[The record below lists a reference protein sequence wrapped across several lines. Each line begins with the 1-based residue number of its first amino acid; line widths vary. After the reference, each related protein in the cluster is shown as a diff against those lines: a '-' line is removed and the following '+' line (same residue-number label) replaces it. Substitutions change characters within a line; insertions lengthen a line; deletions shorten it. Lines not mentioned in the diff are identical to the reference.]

1 MAISVELSFLHH
13 INQQL
18 LRGVAIMTRTVNFS
32 NSAENTIPVSL
43 VSSTIESSCKDAKP
57 EKAKVRATNSTDI
70 TRIYLNEIG
79 RWPLLTREQEVQLA
93 QKISTGCER
102 SRRRMI
108 VSNLRLVV
116 NIARNYLNRGLS
128 LLDLIDEGNLG
139 LIRAVE
145 KFDPERGCRFSTYAT
160 WWIRQ
165 AVDRSVMNQSRTV
178 RLPIH
183 IIRGLTSYLRAIRA
197 LEQQLGRCPDIEEIA
212 TEIGITYAQANK
224 LFVVNDQHAVTGDI
238 QLKDGN
244 ISLLDSLPSADTEV
258 PDQLAAKAS
267 AQVQLN
273 QWLEKLNQQQ
283 RAVMIH
289 RFGLDGHGGRTLEQV
304 GDILG
309 VTRERV
315 RQVQMSALDRLREIS
330 ARSGITEVPLL
341 D

>member
-1 MAISVELSFLHH
+1 MA
-13 INQQL
+13 
-18 LRGVAIMTRTVNFS
+18 RVNY
-32 NSAENTIPVSL
+32 
-43 VSSTIESSCKDAKP
+43 SSTSRKSIPASLIAPAVKGKSPFVKFD
-57 EKAKVRATNSTDI
+57 KVNGRAAGGTDI

-79 RWPLLTREQEVQLA
+79 RWPLLTREQEISLGY
-93 QKISTGCER
+93 KIRSGCER

-116 NIARNYLNRGLS
+116 KISRSYLNRGLS

-183 IIRGLTSYLRAIRA
+183 VIRGLTAYLRAIRN
-197 LEQQLGRCPDIEEIA
+197 LEQQLGRCPDMEEIA
-212 TEIGITYAQANK
+212 SEVGITREQANK
-224 LFVVNDQHAVTGDI
+224 MFVVNDQVTVTGDL
-238 QLKDGN
+238 QLRDGN
-244 ISLLDSLPSADTEV
+244 ISLLDSLPDQGTEI
-258 PDQLAAKAS
+258 PDQLFAKDSAS
-267 AQVQLN
+267 RQLTN
-273 QWLEKLNQQQ
+273 WLGKLNQQQ
-283 RAVMIH
+283 RTVMIH

-304 GDILG
+304 GDIMG

-315 RQVQMSALDRLREIS
+315 RQVQMSALKRLREIS
-330 ARSGITEVPLL
+330 ERSGVTEVPLL

>member
-1 MAISVELSFLHH
+1 
-13 INQQL
+13 
-18 LRGVAIMTRTVNFS
+18 MTRTVNFS
-32 NSAENTIPVSL
+32 NHSGNIIPVSL
-43 VSSTIESSCKDAKP
+43 ISSEIESSQQKVNP
-57 EKAKVRATNSTDI
+57 VKAKVRATNSTDI

-79 RWPLLTREQEVQLA
+79 RWPLLNREQEIQLA
-93 QKISTGCER
+93 QKISAGCEK
-102 SRRRMI
+102 SRRRLI

-183 IIRGLTSYLRAIRA
+183 IIRGLASYLRAIRA
-197 LEQQLGRCPDIEEIA
+197 LEQQLGRCPHIEEIA
-212 TEIGITYAQANK
+212 TEIGITNAQANM
-224 LFVVNDQHAVTGDI
+224 LFVVNDQHAITGDI

-244 ISLLDSLPSADTEV
+244 ISLLDSLPAATEDV
-258 PDQLAAKAS
+258 PDQLAAKDS
-267 AQVQLN
+267 AGLQLS
-273 QWLEKLNQQQ
+273 QWLDKLNQQQ

-289 RFGLDGHGGRTLEQV
+289 RFGLDGQGGRTLEQV

-315 RQVQMSALDRLREIS
+315 RQVQMSALRRLREIS

>member
-1 MAISVELSFLHH
+1 
-13 INQQL
+13 
-18 LRGVAIMTRTVNFS
+18 MTSTVNYS
-32 NSAENTIPVSL
+32 NHSGNTIPASL
-43 VSSTIESSCKDAKP
+43 VSSAIKSTHPEVKP
-57 EKAKVRATNSTDI
+57 VKAKARATNSTDI

-79 RWPLLTREQEVQLA
+79 RWPLLNREQEVQLA
-93 QKISTGCER
+93 EKISLGCEK
-102 SRRRMI
+102 SRRLMI

-197 LEQQLGRCPDIEEIA
+197 LEQQLGRFPHIEEIA
-212 TEIGITYAQANK
+212 TEIGITNAQANK
-224 LFVVNDQHAVTGDI
+224 LFMVNDQHAITGDI

-244 ISLLDSLPSADTEV
+244 ISLLDSLPAAAGEV
-258 PDQLAAKAS
+258 PDQLAAKDS
-267 AQVQLN
+267 AGLQLS
-273 QWLEKLNQQQ
+273 QWLDKLNQQQ

-289 RFGLDGHGGRTLEQV
+289 RFGLDGHGDRTLEQV

-315 RQVQMSALDRLREIS
+315 RQVQMSALTRLREIS

>member
-1 MAISVELSFLHH
+1 
-13 INQQL
+13 
-18 LRGVAIMTRTVNFS
+18 MTRTVNYS
-32 NSAENTIPVSL
+32 KHSGNSIPASI
-43 VSSTIESSCKDAKP
+43 VSSAIESSHREVKP
-57 EKAKVRATNSTDI
+57 VKAKVRATHSTDI

-79 RWPLLTREQEVQLA
+79 RWPLLTREQEIQLA
-93 QKISTGCER
+93 EQISAGCES
-102 SRRRMI
+102 SRRKMI

-116 NIARNYLNRGLS
+116 NIGRNYLNRGLS

-197 LEQQLGRCPDIEEIA
+197 LEQQLGRCPHIEEIA
-212 TEIGITYAQANK
+212 TEIGVTNAQANK
-224 LFVVNDQHAVTGDI
+224 MFVVSDQHMITGDI

-244 ISLLDSLPSADTEV
+244 ISLLDSLPATDAEV
-258 PDQLAAKAS
+258 PDQLAAKDS
-267 AQVQLN
+267 ARLQLKR
-273 QWLEKLNQQQ
+273 WLSKLNQQQ

-289 RFGLDGHGGRTLEQV
+289 RFGLDGGGGRTLEQV

-315 RQVQMSALDRLREIS
+315 RQVQMSALTRLREIS
-330 ARSGITEVPLL
+330 ARAGVTEVPLL